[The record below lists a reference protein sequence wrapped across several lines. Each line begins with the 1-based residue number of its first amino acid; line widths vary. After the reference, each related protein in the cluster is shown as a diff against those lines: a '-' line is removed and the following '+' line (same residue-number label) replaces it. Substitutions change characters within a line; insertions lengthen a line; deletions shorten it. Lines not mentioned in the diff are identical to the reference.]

1 MLLHWDSVLS
11 ITVQTFT
18 MFIGSVL
25 APPQHLQLAF
35 NDLHVP
41 PWWPFFGESNSVCPY
56 ILLQTTTPGQKT
68 SDQHSS
74 SSEEV
79 FSLISLITE
88 NPTSLPGIVA
98 CAINLF
104 HFSKTS
110 AFWCL
115 GLWPHINPLQDKTTL
130 NYQGNKCNLPDL
142 PSSYWTPSTKNPWW
156 MNSGLMFSVL
166 PQQEKTEQ
174 PLRQLLFKR
183 TITVESHMAC
193 QSYYRPSVL
202 LSFLSKVITNLY
214 STTGTLYKFSSK
226 RLLGGGEVEIFR

>member
-1 MLLHWDSVLS
+1 MTSMSHLDDLSLGNPTRYAPTFYSRPQLLARRHLIS
-11 ITVQTFT
+11 T
-18 MFIGSVL
+18 
-25 APPQHLQLAF
+25 APSLKKCSHLFL
-35 NDLHVP
+35 
-41 PWWPFFGESNSVCPY
+41 
-56 ILLQTTTPGQKT
+56 
-68 SDQHSS
+68 
-74 SSEEV
+74 
-79 FSLISLITE
+79 SLITE

-98 CAINLF
+98 CAIKLF

-193 QSYYRPSVL
+193 QSCYRPSAL
-202 LSFLSKVITNLY
+202 PFIPLKDHHNLY
-214 STTGTLYKFSSK
+214 YTTGTL
-226 RLLGGGEVEIFR
+226 EQI

>member
-1 MLLHWDSVLS
+1 MTSMSHLDDLSLGNPTRYAPTFYSGPQLLARRHLIS
-11 ITVQTFT
+11 T
-18 MFIGSVL
+18 
-25 APPQHLQLAF
+25 APSLKKCSHLFL
-35 NDLHVP
+35 
-41 PWWPFFGESNSVCPY
+41 
-56 ILLQTTTPGQKT
+56 
-68 SDQHSS
+68 
-74 SSEEV
+74 
-79 FSLISLITE
+79 SLITE

-130 NYQGNKCNLPDL
+130 NYQGNKCNLTDL

>member
-1 MLLHWDSVLS
+1 MS
-11 ITVQTFT
+11 
-18 MFIGSVL
+18 IGSLL

-41 PWWPFFGESNSVCPY
+41 PWWPFFGESNLVCPY

-142 PSSYWTPSTKNPWW
+142 PSSYWTPSTPDGWIQGSCSLFSLSKRKLNNLYDSCFSKGQSRLNHTWLVNP
-156 MNSGLMFSVL
+156 VTD
-166 PQQEKTEQ
+166 PQ
-174 PLRQLLFKR
+174 P
-183 TITVESHMAC
+183 
-193 QSYYRPSVL
+193 Y
-202 LSFLSKVITNLY
+202 LSFLSKTITTF
-214 STTGTLYKFSSK
+214 TTLLVHLNKFSSK